1 MHWTNSHNVI
11 NFLKLGRCVHTV
23 SGSKNTDYILLYN
36 TNVGEV
42 CGEKSL
48 SSPVF
53 MSSKA
58 LETYKAALLHFC
70 SLTLLHVTFRTQRRR
85 KNDITSLHNYQ
96 AKRIL
101 KCLAP
106 SVEAI
111 VIGIL
116 TFDYSTKEPALGTNI
131 GRTESNSGMI
141 LSNEGAAVG
150 AG

>member
-1 MHWTNSHNVI
+1 MIWGWRWNALNKF
-11 NFLKLGRCVHTV
+11 NFLILGRCVHTV
-23 SGSKNTDYILLYN
+23 TRSKNTDYILLYD

-42 CGEKSL
+42 CGKSHYPHPYSCL
-48 SSPVF
+48 QKPYRH
-53 MSSKA
+53 
-58 LETYKAALLHFC
+58 TRPYFC

-131 GRTESNSGMI
+131 GRMESNSGMI

>member
-1 MHWTNSHNVI
+1 M
-11 NFLKLGRCVHTV
+11 LPLGHREGERT
-23 SGSKNTDYILLYN
+23 ILCPS
-36 TNVGEV
+36 T
-42 CGEKSL
+42 
-48 SSPVF
+48 
-53 MSSKA
+53 
-58 LETYKAALLHFC
+58 
-70 SLTLLHVTFRTQRRR
+70 
-85 KNDITSLHNYQ
+85 ITK

-106 SVEAI
+106 SVGAI

-150 AG
+150 AR